1 MENRYFLKECK
12 LVPTEGSSLK
22 QEFEISAGNPLISYY
37 ESIKSPAISLTL
49 TFLDVDQLVSR
60 EGITGGEY
68 LSLKVK
74 KEGHDDFEL
83 KADKHFLMLNSVKD
97 VSTSSSKQV
106 ATLEFV
112 SVETIVNE
120 TARVNKK
127 YTGNISDTV
136 MQLLIGDK
144 RGIGTSKKLFGP
156 VDEKLGET
164 DVEKDRATNSY
175 SFVGNLKR
183 PFDTIQWLCPKAAS
197 TDDECGFLFY
207 ETLDGYYFKSIK
219 TLLEGEPIV
228 YEKPE
233 KTPTPAGIGDFKIIE
248 NNLDTSNDVGMNCR
262 MGMYSNK
269 TIYINIDNATEKIV
283 DYRISG
289 MNLKKPP
296 KLPNKLEDFP
306 TRLML
311 RVLDKGALQKGSKK
325 EEIQKE
331 NELAIYQSK
340 SYARANLIFSQS
352 MGISIPFNPELRAG
366 QMLDLKFPL
375 RKGDDQ
381 ATTTYGSESDDDVS
395 GKYLI
400 SELKHIIGGNRANTE
415 LTLIRDM
422 FTA

>member
-74 KEGHDDFEL
+74 KEGHDDFEI

-112 SVETIVNE
+112 SVEAIINE
-120 TARVNKK
+120 TTRVNKK
-127 YTGNISDTV
+127 YTGNVTQTV
-136 MQLLIGDK
+136 KELLKGR
-144 RGIGTSKKLFGP
+144 RGIETKKNL
-156 VDEKLGET
+156 DS
-164 DVEKDRATNSY
+164 DRASNSY

-183 PFDTIQWLCPKAAS
+183 PFDTIQWLCSKTQS
-197 TDDECGFLFY
+197 SKDGYGFLFF
-207 ETLDGYYFKSIK
+207 ETADGYVFKSIEK
-219 TLLEGEPIV
+219 LLKQKPIEYKKSELPDQNSEPD
-228 YEKPE
+228 
-233 KTPTPAGIGDFKIIE
+233 DFRIIE
-248 NNLDTSNDVGMNCR
+248 NNLDQTNDIGINCR
-262 MGMYSNK
+262 MGMYANK
-269 TIYINIDNATEKIV
+269 TIYINVDNATYKTV
-283 DYRISG
+283 DFRVEDLK
-289 MNLKKPP
+289 LKKSP
-296 KLPNKLEDFP
+296 KLPNKLERVP

-311 RVLDKGALQKGSKK
+311 RVLDKGALQKGSKRK
-325 EEIQKE
+325 EIQKE

-352 MGISIPFNPELRAG
+352 MSIVIPFNPDLRAG

-375 RKGDDQ
+375 RKGSDQ
-381 ATTTYGSESDDDVS
+381 ETTTYGKDSDDDVS

-400 SELKHIIGGNRANTE
+400 SELKHTLGNNEGTTQ
-415 LTLIRDM
+415 LKLIRDV

>member
-74 KEGHDDFEL
+74 KEGHDDFEI

-112 SVETIVNE
+112 SVEAIINE

-127 YTGNISDTV
+127 YTGNVTQTV
-136 MQLLIGDK
+136 KELLKGR
-144 RGIGTSKKLFGP
+144 RGIETKKNL
-156 VDEKLGET
+156 DS
-164 DVEKDRATNSY
+164 DRASNSY

-183 PFDTIQWLCPKAAS
+183 PFDTIQWLCSKTQS
-197 TDDECGFLFY
+197 SKDGYGFLFF
-207 ETLDGYYFKSIK
+207 ETADGYVFKSIEK
-219 TLLEGEPIV
+219 LLKQRPIEYKKSELPDQNSEPN
-228 YEKPE
+228 
-233 KTPTPAGIGDFKIIE
+233 DFRIIE
-248 NNLDTSNDVGMNCR
+248 NNLDQTNDIGINCR
-262 MGMYSNK
+262 MGMYANK
-269 TIYINIDNATEKIV
+269 TIYINVDNATYKTV
-283 DYRISG
+283 DFRVEDLK
-289 MNLKKPP
+289 LKKSP
-296 KLPNKLEDFP
+296 KLPNKLERVP

-311 RVLDKGALQKGSKK
+311 RVLDKGALQKGSKRK
-325 EEIQKE
+325 EIQKE

-352 MGISIPFNPELRAG
+352 MSIVIPFNPDLRAG

-375 RKGDDQ
+375 RKGSDQ
-381 ATTTYGSESDDDVS
+381 ETTTYGKDSDDDVS

-400 SELKHIIGGNRANTE
+400 SELKHTLGNNEGTTQ
-415 LTLIRDM
+415 LKLIRDV

>member
-74 KEGHDDFEL
+74 KEGHDDFEI

-112 SVETIVNE
+112 SVEAIINE
-120 TARVNKK
+120 TTRVNKK
-127 YTGNISDTV
+127 YTGNVTQTV
-136 MQLLIGDK
+136 KELLKGR
-144 RGIGTSKKLFGP
+144 RGIETKKNL
-156 VDEKLGET
+156 DS
-164 DVEKDRATNSY
+164 DRASNSY

-183 PFDTIQWLCPKAAS
+183 PFDTIQWLCSKTQS
-197 TDDECGFLFY
+197 SKDGYGFLFF
-207 ETLDGYYFKSIK
+207 ETADGYVFKSIEK
-219 TLLEGEPIV
+219 LLKQKPIEYKKSELPDQNSEPN
-228 YEKPE
+228 
-233 KTPTPAGIGDFKIIE
+233 DFRIIE
-248 NNLDTSNDVGMNCR
+248 NNLDQTNDIGINCR
-262 MGMYSNK
+262 MGMYANK
-269 TIYINIDNATEKIV
+269 TIYINVDNATYKTV
-283 DYRISG
+283 DFRVEDLK
-289 MNLKKPP
+289 LKKSP
-296 KLPNKLEDFP
+296 KLPNKLERVP

-311 RVLDKGALQKGSKK
+311 RVLDKGALQKGSKRK
-325 EEIQKE
+325 EIQKE

-352 MGISIPFNPELRAG
+352 MSIVIPFNPDLRAG

-375 RKGDDQ
+375 RKGSDQ
-381 ATTTYGSESDDDVS
+381 ETTTYGKDSDDDVS

-400 SELKHIIGGNRANTE
+400 SELKHTLGNNEGTTQ
-415 LTLIRDM
+415 LKLIRDV

>member
-74 KEGHDDFEL
+74 KEGHDDFEI
-83 KADKHFLMLNSVKD
+83 KSDKHFLMLNSVKD

-112 SVETIVNE
+112 SVEAIINE

-127 YTGNISDTV
+127 YTGNVTQTV
-136 MQLLIGDK
+136 KELLKGR
-144 RGIGTSKKLFGP
+144 RGIETKKNL
-156 VDEKLGET
+156 DS
-164 DVEKDRATNSY
+164 DRASNSY

-183 PFDTIQWLCPKAAS
+183 PFDTIQWLCSKTQS
-197 TDDECGFLFY
+197 SKDGYGFLFF
-207 ETLDGYYFKSIK
+207 ETVDGYVFKSIEK
-219 TLLEGEPIV
+219 LLKQKPIEYKKSELPDQNSEPN
-228 YEKPE
+228 
-233 KTPTPAGIGDFKIIE
+233 DFRIIE
-248 NNLDTSNDVGMNCR
+248 NNLDQTNDIGINCR
-262 MGMYSNK
+262 MGMYANK
-269 TIYINIDNATEKIV
+269 TIYINVDNATYKTV
-283 DYRISG
+283 DFRVEDLK
-289 MNLKKPP
+289 LKKSP
-296 KLPNKLEDFP
+296 KLPNKLERVP

-311 RVLDKGALQKGSKK
+311 RVLDKGALQKGSKRK
-325 EEIQKE
+325 EIQKE

-352 MGISIPFNPELRAG
+352 MSIVIPFNPDLRAG

-375 RKGDDQ
+375 RKGSDQ
-381 ATTTYGSESDDDVS
+381 ETTTYGKDSDDDVS

-400 SELKHIIGGNRANTE
+400 SELKHTLGNNEGTTQ
-415 LTLIRDM
+415 LKLIRDV

>member
-74 KEGHDDFEL
+74 KEGHDDFEI

-112 SVETIVNE
+112 SVEAIINE

-127 YTGNISDTV
+127 YTGNVTQTV
-136 MQLLIGDK
+136 KELLKGR
-144 RGIGTSKKLFGP
+144 RGIETKKNL
-156 VDEKLGET
+156 DS
-164 DVEKDRATNSY
+164 DRASNSY

-183 PFDTIQWLCPKAAS
+183 PFDTIQWLCSKTQS
-197 TDDECGFLFY
+197 SKDGYGFLFF
-207 ETLDGYYFKSIK
+207 ETADGYVFKSIEK
-219 TLLEGEPIV
+219 LLKQKPIEYKKSELPDQNSEPN
-228 YEKPE
+228 
-233 KTPTPAGIGDFKIIE
+233 DFRIIE
-248 NNLDTSNDVGMNCR
+248 NNLDQTNDIGINCR
-262 MGMYSNK
+262 MGMYANK
-269 TIYINIDNATEKIV
+269 TIYINVDNATYKTV
-283 DYRISG
+283 DFRIEDLK
-289 MNLKKPP
+289 LKKSP
-296 KLPNKLEDFP
+296 KLPNKLERVP

-311 RVLDKGALQKGSKK
+311 RVLDKGALQKGSKRK
-325 EEIQKE
+325 EIQKE

-352 MGISIPFNPELRAG
+352 MSIVIPFNPDLRAG

-375 RKGDDQ
+375 RKGSDQ
-381 ATTTYGSESDDDVS
+381 ETTTYGKDSDDDVS

-400 SELKHIIGGNRANTE
+400 SELKHTLGNNEGTTQ
-415 LTLIRDM
+415 LKLIRDV

>member
-74 KEGHDDFEL
+74 KEGHDDFEI
-83 KADKHFLMLNSVKD
+83 KADKHSLMLNSVKN

-112 SVETIVNE
+112 SVEAIINE

-127 YTGNISDTV
+127 YTGNVTQTV
-136 MQLLIGDK
+136 KELLLGK
-144 RGIGTSKKLFGP
+144 RGIETKKNL
-156 VDEKLGET
+156 DS
-164 DVEKDRATNSY
+164 DRASNSY

-183 PFDTIQWLCPKAAS
+183 PFDTIQWLCSKTQS
-197 TDDECGFLFY
+197 SKDGYGFLFF
-207 ETLDGYYFKSIK
+207 ETADGYVFKSIEK
-219 TLLEGEPIV
+219 LLKQRPIEYKKSELPDENSEPD
-228 YEKPE
+228 
-233 KTPTPAGIGDFKIIE
+233 DFRIIE
-248 NNLDTSNDVGMNCR
+248 NNLDQTNDIGINCR
-262 MGMYSNK
+262 MGMYANK
-269 TIYINIDNATEKIV
+269 TIYINIDNATLKTV
-283 DYRISG
+283 DFRIEDLK
-289 MNLKKPP
+289 LKKSP
-296 KLPNKLEDFP
+296 KLPTKLERIP

-311 RVLDKGALQKGSKK
+311 RVLDKCALQKGSKRK
-325 EEIQKE
+325 EIQKE

-352 MGISIPFNPELRAG
+352 MSIVIPFNPDLRAG

-375 RKGDDQ
+375 RKGTDQ
-381 ATTTYGSESDDDVS
+381 ETTTYGKDSDDDVS

-400 SELKHIIGGNRANTE
+400 SELKHTLGNNEGTTQ
-415 LTLIRDM
+415 LKLIRDV

>member
-112 SVETIVNE
+112 SVEAIINE
-120 TARVNKK
+120 TARVNKR
-127 YTGNISDTV
+127 YTGNVTQTV
-136 MQLLIGDK
+136 KELLKGR
-144 RGIGTSKKLFGP
+144 RGIETKKNL
-156 VDEKLGET
+156 DS
-164 DVEKDRATNSY
+164 DRASNSY

-183 PFDTIQWLCPKAAS
+183 PFDTIQWLCSKTQS
-197 TDDECGFLFY
+197 SKDGYGFLFF
-207 ETLDGYYFKSIK
+207 ETADGYVFKSIEK
-219 TLLEGEPIV
+219 LLKQKPIEYKKSELPDQNSEPD
-228 YEKPE
+228 
-233 KTPTPAGIGDFKIIE
+233 DFRIIE
-248 NNLDTSNDVGMNCR
+248 NNLDQTNDIGINCR
-262 MGMYSNK
+262 MGMYANK
-269 TIYINIDNATEKIV
+269 TIYINVDNATYKTV
-283 DYRISG
+283 DFRIEDLK
-289 MNLKKPP
+289 LKKSP
-296 KLPNKLEDFP
+296 KLPNKLERVP

-311 RVLDKGALQKGSKK
+311 RVLDKGALQKGSKRK
-325 EEIQKE
+325 EIQKE

-352 MGISIPFNPELRAG
+352 MSIVIPFNPDLRAG

-375 RKGDDQ
+375 RKGSDQ
-381 ATTTYGSESDDDVS
+381 ETTTYGKDSDDDVS

-400 SELKHIIGGNRANTE
+400 SELKHTLGNNEGTTQ
-415 LTLIRDM
+415 LKLIRDV

>member
-74 KEGHDDFEL
+74 KEGHDDFEI
-83 KADKHFLMLNSVKD
+83 KSNKHFLMLNSVKN
-97 VSTSSSKQV
+97 VSTSSSKQL

-112 SVETIVNE
+112 SVEAIINE

-127 YTGNISDTV
+127 YTGNVTQTV
-136 MQLLIGDK
+136 KELLKGR
-144 RGIGTSKKLFGP
+144 RGIETKKNL
-156 VDEKLGET
+156 DS
-164 DVEKDRATNSY
+164 DRASNSY

-183 PFDTIQWLCPKAAS
+183 PFDTIQWLCSKTQS
-197 TDDECGFLFY
+197 SKDGYGFLFF
-207 ETLDGYYFKSIK
+207 ETADGYVFKSIEK
-219 TLLEGEPIV
+219 LLKQRPIEYKKSELPDQNSEPD
-228 YEKPE
+228 
-233 KTPTPAGIGDFKIIE
+233 DFRIIE
-248 NNLDTSNDVGMNCR
+248 NNLDQTNDIGINCR
-262 MGMYSNK
+262 MGMYANK
-269 TIYINIDNATEKIV
+269 TIYINVDNATYKTV
-283 DYRISG
+283 DFRLEDLK
-289 MNLKKPP
+289 LKKSP
-296 KLPNKLEDFP
+296 KLPNKLERVP

-311 RVLDKGALQKGSKK
+311 RVLDKGALQKGSKRK
-325 EEIQKE
+325 EIQKE

-340 SYARANLIFSQS
+340 SYARNNLIFSQS
-352 MGISIPFNPELRAG
+352 MSIVIPFNPDLRAG

-375 RKGDDQ
+375 RKGTDQ
-381 ATTTYGSESDDDVS
+381 ETTTYGKDSDDDVS

-400 SELKHIIGGNRANTE
+400 SELKHTLGNNEGTTQ
-415 LTLIRDM
+415 LKLIRDV

>member
-74 KEGHDDFEL
+74 KEGHDDFEI
-83 KADKHFLMLNSVKD
+83 KSNKHFLMLNSVKN
-97 VSTSSSKQV
+97 VSTSSSKQL

-112 SVETIVNE
+112 SVEAIINE

-127 YTGNISDTV
+127 YTGNVTQTV
-136 MQLLIGDK
+136 KELLKGK
-144 RGIGTSKKLFGP
+144 RGIETKKNL
-156 VDEKLGET
+156 DS
-164 DVEKDRATNSY
+164 DRASNSY

-183 PFDTIQWLCPKAAS
+183 PFDTIQWLCSKTQS
-197 TDDECGFLFY
+197 SKDGYGFLFF
-207 ETLDGYYFKSIK
+207 ETADGYVFKSIEK
-219 TLLEGEPIV
+219 LLKQKPIEYKKSELPDQNSEPN
-228 YEKPE
+228 
-233 KTPTPAGIGDFKIIE
+233 DFRIIE
-248 NNLDTSNDVGMNCR
+248 NNLDQTNDIGINCR
-262 MGMYSNK
+262 MGMYANK
-269 TIYINIDNATEKIV
+269 TIYINVDNATYKTV
-283 DYRISG
+283 DFRLEDLK
-289 MNLKKPP
+289 LKKSP
-296 KLPNKLEDFP
+296 KLPNKLERVP

-311 RVLDKGALQKGSKK
+311 RVLDKGALQKGSKRK
-325 EEIQKE
+325 EIQKE

-340 SYARANLIFSQS
+340 SYARNNLIFSQS
-352 MGISIPFNPELRAG
+352 MSIVIPFNPDLRAG

-375 RKGDDQ
+375 RKGSDQ
-381 ATTTYGSESDDDVS
+381 ETTTYGKDSDDDVS

-400 SELKHIIGGNRANTE
+400 SELKHTLGNNEGTTQ
-415 LTLIRDM
+415 LKLIRDV